1 MKKATQ
7 TLTPVDEALH
17 FFLSQA
23 RCSDRTEEI
32 AVLQARGRVLAKDQY
47 ALVSMPPADN
57 SAVDGYAVNS
67 RDFDSIS
74 EHCLALQQRI
84 VAGKIGQPL
93 SSASAARIFTGA
105 CVPEGSDAVVMQE
118 QCRVVEDKVVI
129 PAGVSSG
136 QNIRRQGEDFKQGD
150 LLLKK
155 GEVLHPPQMALL
167 AAMGLSRVSV
177 IKPLRIAVFSSG
189 NELVEPGQ
197 PLRAGQIYNS
207 NRYLLVSLLQQ
218 LGCEF
223 IDGGILADDLAITK
237 QSLQQAAQQ
246 VDLLISSGGASVG
259 EEDYIKAAVNDI
271 GDIKLWHL
279 AIKPGKPLA
288 YGEINTAKGK
298 TPVFALPG
306 NPAAVLVTFLIL
318 VRPYLLKM
326 LGIAFKAPWSVR
338 GIAQFDQKKTSI
350 RREYLRAYGEWQA
363 DGQLFVYKHANQSSG
378 SLSAATWANGFAIIE
393 AHQSLGYSDVIEF
406 LPFSSLYG
414 F

>member
-1 MKKATQ
+1 MKQANQ
-7 TLTPVDEALH
+7 ALTPVEEALC

-23 RCSDRTEEI
+23 RCSERTEEI
-32 AVLQARGRVLAKDQY
+32 PLSQASGRVLAGDQY

-67 RDFDSIS
+67 QTLDPFGES
-74 EHCLALQQRI
+74 CLTLQQRV

-105 CVPEGSDAVVMQE
+105 WLPAGADAVVMQE
-118 QCRVVEDKVVI
+118 QCRVVAGKVVI
-129 PAGVSSG
+129 PAGVSCG
-136 QNIRRQGEDFKQGD
+136 QNVRRHGEDFSQGE

-155 GEVLHPPQMALL
+155 GQVLQPPQVALL
-167 AAMGLSRVSV
+167 AAMGLSRVLV
-177 IKPLRIAVFSSG
+177 VKALRVAVFSTG

-197 PLRAGQIYNS
+197 FLQAGQIYNS
-207 NRYLLVSLLQQ
+207 NRYLLASLLQQ

-223 IDGGILADDLAITK
+223 VDGGILADDLEITK
-237 QSLQQAAQQ
+237 QCLQAAAQQ
-246 VDLLISSGGASVG
+246 ADLLISSGGASVG

-288 YGEINTAKGK
+288 YGEINTAKGR
-298 TPVFALPG
+298 TPIFALPG
-306 NPAAVLVTFLIL
+306 NPSAVWVTFLIL

-326 LGIAFKAPWSVR
+326 MAMDFKAPRSAR
-338 GIAQFDQKKTSI
+338 GLAQFAQEKTSI

-378 SLSAATWANGFAIIE
+378 SLRAATWANGFAIID
-393 AHQSLGYSDVIEF
+393 AHQSLKHGDVIEF

-414 F
+414 L